1 MIRKQTLFLNPSKI
15 DLEFEFL
22 SINFDLGSL
31 LLEQNLENFDEPF
44 SNDEIDSVIK
54 SIPNDHAPG
63 PDGFNGLFIK
73 KS

>member
-63 PDGFNGLFIK
+63 PDGFNGLLIK

>member
-22 SINFDLGSL
+22 GINFDLGSL

-63 PDGFNGLFIK
+63 PDGFNGLLIK